1 MIRSRGACIA
11 GALLAVTVAATA
23 CGQPAEPAAQGGSGD
38 VVKLKVLFAS
48 STNNVPMM
56 VAAEN
61 GYWRQ
66 RGLDVTV
73 QVLDTGSEIATA
85 LSTGAADIGAGNAT
99 SSIPLSRAAGN
110 DFVLVGP
117 YHNNPLLL
125 NGGTNRV
132 GIIAAPD
139 SGVSIDDPRSLIG
152 KTVAIT
158 KGNTNENF
166 LEEYLKAHGMSMND
180 VNAVNMVPA
189 DMPTALSQ
197 GNVDVVVPME
207 PPVSEIV
214 RTQPDAIVVQRGGP
228 FGSSVVGVMVTD
240 EYLAE
245 NRDVVE
251 QYVLGAWEGVEF
263 TREHPEEAAALMQRY
278 ISGVNVEDGG
288 SGIEQMQ
295 PEFDPRIS
303 PCTEAAITK
312 DQQALIDNGSMD
324 ADKPLPYDEIVA
336 SDFINGLLADNP
348 DLVEGLP
355 PLPTD
360 VSECMTG
367 ARR

>member
-1 MIRSRGACIA
+1 MVRSRRACIA
-11 GALLAVTVAATA
+11 GALLAVTVVATA
-23 CGQPAEPAAQGGSGD
+23 CSQPAEPAAQGSAGD
-38 VVKLKVLFAS
+38 LVKLKALFAS
-48 STNNVPMM
+48 STNNVAMM

-61 GYWRQ
+61 GYWRE

-139 SGVSIDDPRSLIG
+139 SGVSADNPRSLIG

-166 LEEYLKAHGMSMND
+166 FEEYLKANGMSMDD
-180 VNAVNMVPA
+180 VNTVNMVPA

-197 GNVDVVVPME
+197 GNVDVVVAME

-228 FGSSVVGVMVTD
+228 YGSSVVGVMVTD

-245 NRDVVE
+245 NRAVVG
-251 QYVLGAWEGVEF
+251 QYVLGSWEGVKF
-263 TREHPEEAAALMQRY
+263 TREHPEEAAALAQRY
-278 ISGVNVEDGG
+278 ISGINVEDAPRG
-288 SGIEQMQ
+288 SS
-295 PEFDPRIS
+295 RCS
-303 PCTEAAITK
+303 PSSTR
-312 DQQALIDNGSMD
+312 
-324 ADKPLPYDEIVA
+324 A
-336 SDFINGLLADNP
+336 SRP
-348 DLVEGLP
+348 
-355 PLPTD
+355 
-360 VSECMTG
+360 
-367 ARR
+367 ARRRRS